1 MQALETE
8 TTIEINFSPLTRR
21 YTLEEFWALP
31 EREDHA
37 RYELIGGLLF
47 MVPPPNPPH
56 GDVASRMLDMLMKF
70 RFEHEITGM
79 VHYPPEPIYIRAE
92 GSTYLEPDLMYVS
105 RELREK
111 MGDKRTSADIV
122 FEFLSRRTNIYDRTI
137 KADTYLALGVRELW
151 LVDSFDKIV
160 EVRYASKKGEML
172 VWKAIRHSD
181 GHYAKSRVLEG
192 FQVSV
197 DELFREN
204 EVRQDLQD
212 LTGFAG

>member
-8 TTIEINFSPLTRR
+8 TTFEVNFSPLTRR

-37 RYELIGGLLF
+37 RYELIGGFLF

-56 GDVASRMLDMLMKF
+56 GDVTSRMVDMLTKF
-70 RFEHEITGM
+70 RFENGIKGT
-79 VHYPPEPIYIRAE
+79 VYYPREPIYIRAE
-92 GSTYLEPDLMYVS
+92 GSTYLEPDLMFVS
-105 RELREK
+105 QELHEK

-122 FEFLSRRTNIYDRTI
+122 FEFSSRSTKVYDQTI

-151 LVDSFDKIV
+151 LVDPWNTIV

-172 VWKAIRHSD
+172 VWKAIRHSR
-181 GHYAKSRVLEG
+181 GHHAKSRVLEG
-192 FQVSV
+192 FEVSI
-197 DELFREN
+197 D
-204 EVRQDLQD
+204 DL
-212 LTGFAG
+212 FAGL